1 MQIVITGA
9 TGLIGKPLC
18 AALLADGHTII
29 ALTRNPE
36 QTRQAPAQ
44 VKLIRWDGHTPGD
57 WSRYV
62 DGADAVINLAGAGIA
77 DGRWNAARKQSI
89 LQSRVL
95 AGQALTQAIQQAQ
108 QKPKVLIQ
116 ASAVGYYGPS
126 QDQIITEQAMPGN
139 DFLASVCFAWEGS
152 TAAVSKFGIRRPI
165 LRTGIVLSN
174 AGGAFPKM
182 ALPFRLFAG
191 GPVGRGKQWLPWIH
205 IDDEIRAIQFLLNQA
220 DANGPFNLSAPYP
233 VTNQEFGQLIGKV
246 MGRPALIPTPAF
258 ALRTVFGEM
267 ATLLLDGQRAVPQHL
282 QELGFTFRFSMAE
295 AALENLLK

>member
-1 MQIVITGA
+1 MQIVISGA

-18 AALLADGHTII
+18 AALIADGHTITV
-29 ALTRNPE
+29 LTRNPE
-36 QTRQAPAQ
+36 QTRKMPAQ
-44 VKLIRWDGHTPGD
+44 IQLVHWDGQTLGD
-57 WSRYV
+57 WSRSV
-62 DGADAVINLAGAGIA
+62 DGADAIINLAGAGIA
-77 DGRWNAARKQSI
+77 DGRWGAARKQSI
-89 LQSRVL
+89 IQSRVL
-95 AGQALTQAIQQAQ
+95 AGQALTQAIERAQ

-116 ASAVGYYGPS
+116 ASAVGYYGPC
-126 QDQIITEQAMPGN
+126 QDQTITEASMPGN

-191 GPVGRGKQWLPWIH
+191 GPIGNGKQWLPWIH
-205 IDDEIRAIQFLLNQA
+205 IDDEVRAIQFLLDHA
-220 DANGPFNLSAPYP
+220 DADGAFNLSAPYP
-233 VTNQEFGQLIGKV
+233 VTNKEFGRLIGKV
-246 MGRPALIPTPAF
+246 MGRPALMPTPAF
-258 ALRTVFGEM
+258 ALRAIFGEM
-267 ATLLLDGQRAVPQHL
+267 ATLLLDGQCAVPQHL